1 MNPDHHFALWLLIT
15 SALLTLFCWGS
26 WEVWRACTTT
36 HEQRVRIEAQR
47 RMLRFC
53 QKPMQRH
60 YEDAWNFISDHEVA
74 FADLDW
80 DLVQRFSR
88 MGAVGNFST
97 EARG

>member
-1 MNPDHHFALWLLIT
+1 
-15 SALLTLFCWGS
+15 
-26 WEVWRACTTT
+26 
-36 HEQRVRIEAQR
+36 
-47 RMLRFC
+47 MLRFC